1 MKARGY
7 SLVEMMVV
15 IGITSVLLAIGTLQ
29 FNAYLKRYRT
39 EAQTRLIHAE
49 LLKTRLNALYQR
61 RTARLKLYPGR
72 FEVYSSG
79 LDDSAG
85 VAPVRTRTLEFPVTS
100 SADGSDGSGY
110 RIDFD
115 AKGLAGNR
123 CSICI
128 QQADDAVA
136 VDSVVVSASM
146 VRVGKKDKGDEC
158 KAENITV
165 R

>member
-49 LLKTRLNALYQR
+49 LLKTRLNAVYQR
-61 RTARLKLYPGR
+61 RTAMLKLYPGR

-79 LDDSAG
+79 SVG
-85 VAPVRTRTLEFPVTS
+85 GAPVRTRTLEFPVTS
-100 SADGSDGSGY
+100 NAKGNDGAGY
-110 RIDFD
+110 CIDFD
-115 AKGLAGNR
+115 EKGLATKRG
-123 CSICI
+123 SICI

-158 KAENITV
+158 KSENITL

>member
-29 FNAYLKRYRT
+29 FNTYLKRYRS

-49 LLKTRLNALYQR
+49 LLKTRLNAVYQR

-85 VAPVRTRTLEFPVTS
+85 VAPVRTRSLEFPVTS
-100 SADGSDGSGY
+100 SADGNDGSGY

-115 AKGLAGNR
+115 AKGLATKRG
-123 CSICI
+123 SICI

-146 VRVGKKDKGDEC
+146 VRVGKKDKGDDC
-158 KAENITV
+158 KAENITL